1 MMNSDVIGATIKT
14 VAMDIFRASNLVL
27 DMEDPTPPEHIGY
40 IVRSPASTRW
50 YATRPEL
57 GECGP
62 VLVRWYEIHPV
73 MGECADKVE
82 VAVPIS
88 VVDASDMLPKHSFVP
103 IECDENGVKIN
114 GISVGCTL
122 KTLDQIKNNGYTWI
136 YVA

>member
-1 MMNSDVIGATIKT
+1 MMNSVVIGATIET

-27 DMEDPTPPEHIGY
+27 DMEDPVAPEHIGY
-40 IVRSPASTRW
+40 IVRSPTSTQW
-50 YATRPEL
+50 YAIRPEL

-62 VLVRWYEIHPV
+62 VLVRWYEIHPM

-82 VAVPIS
+82 VVLPVS
-88 VVDASDMLPKHSFVP
+88 VVDIADMLPEHSFVP

-114 GISVGCTL
+114 GISVGCTSE
-122 KTLDQIKNNGYTWI
+122 TLDQIQKHGYTWI